1 VHFFENLTIIQL
13 QIMANNNPIA
23 NVETNHFF
31 GDVCKN
37 FDYAAQFTKHDAGLL
52 DQIKSC
58 NSVYRFRFPI
68 RKGDGFE
75 VIDAW
80 RVEHSQHQSPTK
92 GGIRYSEL
100 VNEDEVMALSA
111 LMTYKCAIVNVPFG
125 GAKGGIRIN
134 PKNYTV
140 QELENITRRYTVE
153 LIKKNFIGPSIDVPA
168 PDYGSG
174 EREMSWIADT
184 YATMNPGQLDAMG
197 CVTVKPIAL
206 QGIQGRREATG
217 RGVAVAIRECVGVP
231 EDMKK
236 LGLTPGI
243 SGKRVIVQGLGNVGY
258 HSAKFLGEFGAIIV
272 GLCEFEGAIYN
283 PDGLDIE
290 AVFQHRKATG
300 SILNYKGSKKEFK
313 NSHDGLEQECDILVP
328 AALENQI
335 TEVNVK
341 NIKAKIIAE
350 GANGPTTPEAE
361 AIFYKNG
368 GTIIPDMYANAGGV
382 TVSYFEWLKNLSHV
396 AFGRMNRRFE
406 ETANTNLVNMVEGIT
421 GVALS
426 PLQRSTI
433 IKGASELELVNSGL
447 EDTMIRSYHEIRE
460 TFINT
465 AKIDTLRTAA
475 FVGAIN
481 KIAVSYKNLGVWP

>member
-1 VHFFENLTIIQL
+1 
-13 QIMANNNPIA
+13 MANNNPIA
-23 NVETNHFF
+23 NQENLHFF

-37 FDYAAQFTKHDAGLL
+37 FDYAAQFTHHDAGLL

-92 GGIRYSEL
+92 GGIRYSEM
-100 VNEDEVMALSA
+100 VNEDEVMALAA

-197 CVTVKPIAL
+197 CVTGKPIAL

-217 RGVAVAIRECVGVP
+217 RGVAIAVRECVSVV

-236 LGLTPGI
+236 IGLQPGI
-243 SGKRVIVQGLGNVGY
+243 NGKRVIVQGLGNVGF
-258 HSAKFLGEFGAIIV
+258 HTAKFLAEFGAVIV

-283 PDGLDIE
+283 EDGLDVE
-290 AVFQHRKATG
+290 SVFQHRKETG
-300 SILNYKGSKKEFK
+300 SILGYKGAKKEFT
-313 NSHDGLEQECDILVP
+313 NSHLGLEQDCDILVP

-335 TEVNVK
+335 TAANIN

-350 GANGPTTPEAE
+350 GANGPTSPEAE
-361 AIFYKNG
+361 TVFYSKG
-368 GTIIPDMYANAGGV
+368 GLIIPDMYANAGGV

-460 TFINT
+460 TFKNT
-465 AKIDTLRTAA
+465 EKIDTLRTAA